1 MALPISIG
9 INPRNIKVSEG
20 SEADLE
26 RGLRDAFTELAKD
39 FRAYVGKLED
49 YLPEDLKEALEPT
62 FEKSQEIVP
71 VNTGDL
77 KASGYLEVEQFRG
90 GARVEIGYGRNGF
103 PPYAVAVH
111 EIPAF
116 HQPLTRDKF
125 LQGPIEE
132 DYFDI
137 IMRVTER
144 VKARSGA
151 F

>member
-1 MALPISIG
+1 MAVPISIG
-9 INPRNIKVSEG
+9 INPRNIRVSEG
-20 SEADLE
+20 SAADLE
-26 RGLRDAFTELAKD
+26 RGLRAAFSEIAKD
-39 FRAYVGKLED
+39 FGAYVNKLEGF
-49 YLPEDLKEALEPT
+49 LPEDLKEALQPT
-62 FEKSQEIVP
+62 FDKSQEIVP
-71 VNTGDL
+71 VDTGEL
-77 KASGYLEVEQFRG
+77 KASGYLEVEQYRN
-90 GARVEIGYGRNGF
+90 GARVEIGYGRGGF

-116 HQPLTRDKF
+116 HQPPTRDKF